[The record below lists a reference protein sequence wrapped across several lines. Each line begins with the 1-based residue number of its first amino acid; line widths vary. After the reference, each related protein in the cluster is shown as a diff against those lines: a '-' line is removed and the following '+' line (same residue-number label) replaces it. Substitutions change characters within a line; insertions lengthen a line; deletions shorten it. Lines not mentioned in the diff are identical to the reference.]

1 MGARGKRL
9 FAVRW
14 RSMFFVVDTHI
25 ADELGLTGSDLL
37 VYSALAY
44 LSKNKAWRGNYSKL
58 ARYSGCGSYHVAKR
72 TLERLIVR
80 GLIIHTEG
88 GYQIRQNVQADRQNV
103 QADRQNVSK
112 SKESNKENINNI
124 KESKEVKEPPSFH
137 PLFLEFWKN
146 YSPVGDDRKYKK
158 ACSQLF
164 NSLPD
169 DWKALA
175 VSRASEHEPERKVFF
190 YLKDEDFL
198 KVSAKEIKIEKPEWL
213 TPDEQDDCLKAGIPI
228 CICRDPETGL
238 YKVTTKQQAEQ
249 FGLEIKSQIK

>member
-1 MGARGKRL
+1 MGARGKRI

-58 ARYSGCGSYHVAKR
+58 ARYSGCGTRWSAKR
-72 TLERLIVR
+72 SVEYLLSH
-80 GLIIHTEG
+80 GIINYREG
-88 GYQIRQNVQADRQNV
+88 YFTVQNAPSTVQNAPSTVQN
-103 QADRQNVSK
+103 APK
-112 SKESNKENINNI
+112 LKESNKENINNI

-238 YKVTTKQQAEQ
+238 FKITTKQQAEQ

>member
-44 LSKNKAWRGNYSKL
+44 LSKNKAWKGNYSKL

-72 TLERLIVR
+72 TLERLIIR
-80 GLIIHTEG
+80 GLIIHTED

-103 QADRQNVSK
+103 QVDRQNVSK

-124 KESKEVKEPPSFH
+124 KRTSVNIKTDGQTDFN
-137 PLFLEFWKN
+137 LFWSS
-146 YSPVGDDRKYKK
+146 YAPAGAYRKYKRATQK
-158 ACSQLF
+158 VWSEM
-164 NSLPD
+164 PT
-169 DWKALA
+169 DWHALA
-175 VSRASEHEPERKVFF
+175 LERASEHEPDRNPYWF
-190 YLKDEDFL
+190 LKDEDFL
-198 KVSAKEIKIEKPEWL
+198 KVSAKEIKTEKPEWL

>member
-58 ARYSGCGSYHVAKR
+58 ARYSGCGTRWSAKR
-72 TLERLIVR
+72 SVEYLLSH
-80 GLIIHTEG
+80 GIINYREG
-88 GYQIRQNVQADRQNV
+88 YFTVQNAPSTVQNAP
-103 QADRQNVSK
+103 K
-112 SKESNKENINNI
+112 LKESNKENINNI
-124 KESKEVKEPPSFH
+124 KRTSVNIKTDGQTDFN
-137 PLFLEFWKN
+137 LFWSS
-146 YSPVGDDRKYKK
+146 YAPAGAYRKYKRATQK
-158 ACSQLF
+158 VWSEM
-164 NSLPD
+164 PT
-169 DWKALA
+169 DWHALA
-175 VSRASEHEPERKVFF
+175 LERASEHEPDRNPYWF
-190 YLKDEDFL
+190 LKDEDFL